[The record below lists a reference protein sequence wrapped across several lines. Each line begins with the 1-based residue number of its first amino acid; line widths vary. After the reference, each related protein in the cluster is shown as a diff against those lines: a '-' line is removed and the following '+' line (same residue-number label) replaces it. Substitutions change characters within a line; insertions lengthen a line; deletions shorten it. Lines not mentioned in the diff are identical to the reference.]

1 MNHNLN
7 DNGSLSEKDVEK
19 YSAIRYTHFKEIY
32 RGTGVSLSQ
41 IEKVLRGF
49 SSAKTEKAQL
59 ILKEADKVL
68 KSMK

>member
-1 MNHNLN
+1 MNTLN
-7 DNGSLSEKDVEK
+7 KYGRISKEEEEK
-19 YSAIRYTHFKEIY
+19 YS
-32 RGTGVSLSQ
+32 
-41 IEKVLRGF
+41 VLRHRQHNEICQTTGCGMTTIERVLKGL

>member
-1 MNHNLN
+1 M
-7 DNGSLSEKDVEK
+7 
-19 YSAIRYTHFKEIY
+19 T
-32 RGTGVSLSQ
+32 T
-41 IEKVLRGF
+41 IERVLKGF